1 MAHNYPKW
9 PKNDARIYAL
19 FVSQSLSLSRT
30 RSELSDWLTRPLL
43 GSPRRGSVGTLYATL
58 LLCNIWM
65 TPNGILFLESQGRCF
80 LALKAKQER
89 VKVNVKVEH
98 LRNSEGSKGFGLW
111 GPVLLIELPQGSDP
125 YMDCEIHYKYTHCK
139 CDCNLHKIEGQP

>member
-1 MAHNYPKW
+1 
-9 PKNDARIYAL
+9 
-19 FVSQSLSLSRT
+19 
-30 RSELSDWLTRPLL
+30 
-43 GSPRRGSVGTLYATL
+43 
-58 LLCNIWM
+58 M